1 MMKRQI
7 IFFMTLITVSYLAN
21 PIFDFVQSIAGCR
34 DFYAQFQI
42 LARVKSGEDYQNLSM
57 SAEAAI
63 RNLEDFYLLIKEP
76 VVLSDLSFVYIART
90 KRLYSSFPGYIDMEN
105 IEIPVENI
113 LTIFESIFK
122 ILQTPLV
129 ITKFDDNS
137 ITISPTSF
145 VLNQASEPVIFKLKI
160 EEGNLKEFTMT
171 TSKSND
177 EYIKIQINKLIL
189 FANIDQYFHLA
200 R

>member
-1 MMKRQI
+1 
-7 IFFMTLITVSYLAN
+7 
-21 PIFDFVQSIAGCR
+21 
-34 DFYAQFQI
+34 
-42 LARVKSGEDYQNLSM
+42 
-57 SAEAAI
+57 
-63 RNLEDFYLLIKEP
+63 
-76 VVLSDLSFVYIART
+76 
-90 KRLYSSFPGYIDMEN
+90 
-105 IEIPVENI
+105 
-113 LTIFESIFK
+113 
-122 ILQTPLV
+122 V

-145 VLNQASEPVIFKLKI
+145 VLNQASEPVVFKLKI